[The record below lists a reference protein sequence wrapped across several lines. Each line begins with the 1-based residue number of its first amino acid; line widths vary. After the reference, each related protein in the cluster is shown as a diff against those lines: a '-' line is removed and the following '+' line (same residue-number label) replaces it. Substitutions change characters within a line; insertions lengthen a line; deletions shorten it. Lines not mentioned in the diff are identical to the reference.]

1 MAASAGARPSQL
13 AQVVSYMTPQIRILC
28 LGNELLADDAV
39 GLAATDELRQ
49 RFPEMEVVFTTEA
62 GFHLIDYLS
71 DADLLVVVD
80 SIQTTNVPPG
90 TVLVF
95 RSADVKSH
103 FGPSPHYVGLFETL
117 QLARKLLLPVPE
129 EVIILAV
136 EAADCMTLGG
146 EMHAA
151 VKSAVG
157 LVVELVHEIGRCWKP
172 TDAERD
178 GNPAHDLQRALAA
191 VSARCGPDRFAV
203 I

>member
-1 MAASAGARPSQL
+1 
-13 AQVVSYMTPQIRILC
+13 MTPQIRILC
-28 LGNELLADDAV
+28 LGNEILADDAF
-39 GLAATDELRQ
+39 GLAAADELRR
-49 RFPEMEVVFTTEA
+49 RFPDMEVVFTTEA

-90 TVLVF
+90 TLLVF
-95 RSADVKSH
+95 RNADIKSPL
-103 FGPSPHYVGLFETL
+103 GPSPHYVGLFETL

-136 EAADCMTLGG
+136 EAVDCMTLGG

-157 LVVELVHEIGRCWKP
+157 PVVELVQEIARCWKL
-172 TDAERD
+172 TDAEHD
-178 GNPAHDLQRALAA
+178 GNPAHDLEHALAA
-191 VSARCGPDRFAV
+191 VSARCGADRFAV